1 LLDGGRRS
9 RGWGPANMAST
20 KQQLSY
26 GLGGLG
32 VILGGLGVFLIS
44 ERGREVV
51 RGIARNFDRA
61 PESLEQWSD
70 VTQSELDRIQQTLDR
85 IAAQLSVAG

>member
-1 LLDGGRRS
+1 
-9 RGWGPANMAST
+9 MAST

-32 VILGGLGVFLIS
+32 VLLGGLGVFLIS
-44 ERGREVV
+44 PRGRDIV
-51 RGIARNFDRA
+51 RGISRNFEHA
-61 PESLEQWSD
+61 PETLEQWSD
-70 VTQSELDRIQQTLDR
+70 ATQLELDRIQQTLDR